1 MYLEFRMYNV
11 LRIWERSALFYL
23 NWVNNTWKAFL
34 KYLLADFYNFG
45 LHLKIV
51 FDVVTVWIPTLC
63 GEGRGV
69 ETPTKFS
76 KKGSLIG
83 SQFLEGDY

>member
-1 MYLEFRMYNV
+1 MYPEFGMYTL
-11 LRIWERSALFYL
+11 LRIWKRSALFYL

-34 KYLLADFYNFG
+34 KYLLADFSNFG
-45 LHLKIV
+45 LHFKIV

-63 GEGRGV
+63 GEGGGV
-69 ETPTKFS
+69 ETPIKFS

-83 SQFLEGDY
+83 SQFLEGGY